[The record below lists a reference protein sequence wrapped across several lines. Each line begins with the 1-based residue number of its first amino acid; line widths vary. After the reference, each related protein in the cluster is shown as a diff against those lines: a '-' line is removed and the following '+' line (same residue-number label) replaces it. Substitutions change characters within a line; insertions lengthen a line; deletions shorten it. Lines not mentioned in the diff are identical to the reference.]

1 MSLCAL
7 MLFLPPSRES
17 FGVGASWQKISF
29 GKKGA
34 KRKNFIVSEHFLG
47 HHFGLF
53 HKMWVYLFWDWQ
65 ISSWGTGGSIDSFRF
80 FFAMLPMKSSLH
92 WINALFASYMMVS
105 FAREEV
111 FASLQYFKHAK
122 SHSNQHSHDILWVFS
137 SLMDWQKG
145 LSLYSCFSIVP
156 FIELSFIAIKTWIL
170 YWYFHLGSIIA
181 SATQWE
187 GEE

>member
-1 MSLCAL
+1 
-7 MLFLPPSRES
+7 MLWCCFYLPQGNPSVWVLVDRKS
-17 FGVGASWQKISF
+17 HLV
-29 GKKGA
+29 KKGA

-65 ISSWGTGGSIDSFRF
+65 ISSWGDRWFDWLISI

-111 FASLQYFKHAK
+111 FASLQYFKHVK

-156 FIELSFIAIKTWIL
+156 YIELSFITIKTWKL